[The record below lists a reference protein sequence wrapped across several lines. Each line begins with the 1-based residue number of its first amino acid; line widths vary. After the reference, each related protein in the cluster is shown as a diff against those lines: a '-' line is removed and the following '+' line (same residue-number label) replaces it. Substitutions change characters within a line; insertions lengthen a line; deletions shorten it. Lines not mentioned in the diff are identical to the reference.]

1 MLIISFIMAIS
12 LTAIT
17 IIFIYQILVKF
28 FKLKN
33 KLHLIFIPIIIGVIS
48 FPIYYALTIQLAI
61 RMFVLL

>member
-1 MLIISFIMAIS
+1 MLIISLIMAIS

-17 IIFIYQILVKF
+17 IIFSYRILVKF

-33 KLHLIFIPIIIGVIS
+33 KLHLIFIPIIIGLIS
-48 FPIYYALTIQLAI
+48 FSVYYILTIQFAI